1 MTVNLTS
8 DIFLKLLNTWDTDTT
23 FPRPFSQM
31 HFEKIGYYVLNLNHT
46 TMQSICQVQLGPGAS
61 REPNGNDH
69 GGILQFIYSNF
80 RDIVPNWHCKVKEA
94 LGLLQITVF
103 KKMT

>member
-31 HFEKIGYYVLNLNHT
+31 HFERIGYYVLNLNHT
-46 TMQSICQVQLGPGAS
+46 TM
-61 REPNGNDH
+61 
-69 GGILQFIYSNF
+69 
-80 RDIVPNWHCKVKEA
+80 
-94 LGLLQITVF
+94 
-103 KKMT
+103 